1 MKNLAVLSETMMENT
16 IGKKLLMD
24 YVVSSMITAREYVN
38 RVYPAN
44 IAEAPQ
50 MM

>member
-1 MKNLAVLSETMMENT
+1 MMENT
-16 IGKKLLMD
+16 MGRKLLMD
-24 YVVSSMITAREYVN
+24 YVVSSIITAKEYVN